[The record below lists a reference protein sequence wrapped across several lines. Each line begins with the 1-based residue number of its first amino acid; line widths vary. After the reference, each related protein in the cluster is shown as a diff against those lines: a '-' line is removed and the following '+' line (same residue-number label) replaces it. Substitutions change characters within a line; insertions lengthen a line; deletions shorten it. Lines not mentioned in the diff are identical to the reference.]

1 MSELR
6 LCKKDEDDIQDA
18 LKNFLEAI
26 MESGILGKS
35 YVEIEPEGKICL
47 KAFVDENSIINM
59 DMRYEGD
66 YFARWYDDGK
76 MTETA
81 G

>member
-35 YVEIEPEGKICL
+35 YVEIEPRE
-47 KAFVDENSIINM
+47 
-59 DMRYEGD
+59 RYV
-66 YFARWYDDGK
+66 
-76 MTETA
+76 
-81 G
+81 